1 MNILILGGTADGRKL
16 TALLHAQHPAFN
28 LIYSVAGLVRK
39 PQVPATVIS
48 GGFSQY
54 GGMSA
59 YCKANHV
66 DAIVD
71 ATHPYATQIG
81 ATARATAAALQLGYW
96 RFLRPAW
103 QATSSDNWQH
113 FNQRQD
119 LLWALTNY
127 DRVLLTLGQ
136 VSATELE
143 QLSNVSQVW
152 LRTAVQPNFDLPANV
167 HWIKAIGPFD
177 LAHEETLLAD
187 NNIQAMAS
195 KNSGGD
201 STSAKLQAASQI
213 EIPVYM
219 LDRPPAQG
227 DEYDQF
233 ETLMS
238 QLNHWHQQLTA
249 QAI

>member
-1 MNILILGGTADGRKL
+1 M
-16 TALLHAQHPAFN
+16 LHEQYPHLN

-48 GGFSQY
+48 GGFSQF

-59 YCKANHV
+59 YCRANSI

-81 ATARATAAALQLGYW
+81 ASARATAATLQLGYW

-103 QATSSDNWQH
+103 QATDNDHWQH
-113 FNQRQD
+113 FSQRQD
-119 LLWALTNY
+119 LLQAMAHY

-136 VSATELE
+136 VTAAELQ
-143 QLSNVSQVW
+143 QLNQVSQVW
-152 LRTAVQPNFDLPANV
+152 LRTAVEPNFDLPANV

-177 LAHEETLLAD
+177 LAHEQALLAD
-187 NNIQAMAS
+187 KHIQAMAS

-201 STSAKLQAASQI
+201 STSAKLLAASQVN
-213 EIPVYM
+213 IPVYM
-219 LDRPPAQG
+219 LDRPSSRG
-227 DEYDQF
+227 DEYGQF
-233 ETLMS
+233 ETLLN
-238 QLNHWHQQLTA
+238 QFNHWYQQLTA
-249 QAI
+249 QAM